1 MNGYNG
7 TNGSMEYYFNMLPVC
22 NGTFAD
28 ADLYATNGNITNI
41 VNILKGLG
49 DEYS

>member
-22 NGTFAD
+22 NGTFA
-28 ADLYATNGNITNI
+28 ANGNITNI